1 MLAEE
6 ARLASV
12 RASVV
17 LEGGDEA
24 AEGGARVNKPGRKRA
39 QFPSED
45 HPGPEVNCNSN
56 GISGA

>member
-1 MLAEE
+1 M
-6 ARLASV
+6 
-12 RASVV
+12 V
-17 LEGGDEA
+17 LEGGGEA
-24 AEGGARVNKPGRKRA
+24 AWGGAPVNKPGRKRA

>member
-1 MLAEE
+1 M
-6 ARLASV
+6 
-12 RASVV
+12 V

-45 HPGPEVNCNSN
+45 HPGPEVNGNSN